1 MEHKKKTQ
9 NNSLGYSLLP
19 LSIDP
24 KSLCSLPSHSKIVI
38 EITNFPKVCQ
48 GLVRYCCE
56 EDGPINCVVQ
66 PNTFPVRDADVGYI
80 TLRIAGDLER
90 PWGQQWVESRSVR
103 PWNPADPLLARM
115 KLKYQRRRPVSN
127 WEMSQHLL
135 SQQMIRIK
143 QFWNSSSFCYL
154 NVQRSFTF

>member
-1 MEHKKKTQ
+1 MGKFKSSYKNFGAFFVFQRVSSRPYIKDEANIKINIIVIKHSNCDTFSKEHRKKTQ
-9 NNSLGYSLLP
+9 NNILGYSLLP

-24 KSLCSLPSHSKIVI
+24 DLCSLPSHSKIVI
-38 EITNFPKVCQ
+38 EISNFPKVCQ

-90 PWGQQWVESRSVR
+90 PWGQQ
-103 PWNPADPLLARM
+103 
-115 KLKYQRRRPVSN
+115 
-127 WEMSQHLL
+127 
-135 SQQMIRIK
+135 
-143 QFWNSSSFCYL
+143 
-154 NVQRSFTF
+154 